1 MSENERKRSTELL
14 DMLMASIYQV
24 EAEKKNGCIRLP
36 FNQVKLIEVQHS
48 EDNEQMPDMQER
60 EAVGGIHTEATA
72 RPRAKGYLDKLE
84 LQ

>member
-1 MSENERKRSTELL
+1 MTNEDGRKRSTELL

-36 FNQVKLIEVQHS
+36 FNQVKLIEVHS
-48 EDNEQMPDMQER
+48 EDNEQMPSVQIG